1 MSNTI
6 ELKPKRTRGPRG
18 AAPEKLRV
26 LVVDDDHSILEILK
40 SALSLPQDLDVAVSD
55 NAADAI
61 SQITRS
67 ESPFDILMFDVNM
80 PDMDGIALCKTIRQ
94 KPGYRDTPI
103 IMLTA
108 MTDRNF
114 IDNAFVSGATDYVT
128 KPFDF
133 LELRSRIR
141 AAERL
146 AADCKQARR
155 APTAA
160 HQSPDDSTPAGNL
173 DDPFSIDGIGRV
185 LRFSEF
191 DNYVLQLSQGKASFS
206 FVTAIKI
213 QNIERIH
220 SDLSDDDFQRTIRE
234 VATGLVQETAQ
245 TGEFFSYRG
254 GGVFLCVSHGRNLDG
269 SRLSEPT
276 LRRRIAATQVP
287 GQPKTKLQV
296 ITGEPISMRSATK
309 SGTLISLSK
318 AVDSVLARETVSA
331 SAGTHPNEINR
342 GFGAVADDPRPKF
355 GVFDSFIRDLFR
367 SDPQVGKTPNN

>member
-1 MSNTI
+1 M
-6 ELKPKRTRGPRG
+6 
-18 AAPEKLRV
+18 PEKLRV

-55 NAADAI
+55 SAADAI
-61 SQITRS
+61 AQISGS
-67 ESPFDILMFDVNM
+67 ETPFDILMFDVSM

-94 KPGYRDTPI
+94 TPGYRDTPI

-114 IDNAFVSGATDYVT
+114 VDDAFVSGATDYVT

-146 AADCKQARR
+146 AAECRQARD
-155 APTAA
+155 TEQ
-160 HQSPDDSTPAGNL
+160 QSPDGAGAGSTL
-173 DDPFSIDGIGRV
+173 DDPLPMEGIGRV

-191 DNYVLQLSQGKASFS
+191 DNYVLQLSQGKASHS

-213 QNIERIH
+213 RTIENIH
-220 SDLSDDDFQRTIRE
+220 SDLSEDDFQRTIRE
-234 VATGLVQETAQ
+234 VALALVQETQQ

-254 GGVFLCVSHGRNLDG
+254 GGVFLCVSHGRNIDG
-269 SRLSEPT
+269 SRLSET
-276 LRRRIAATQVP
+276 ALGRRIATVQIP
-287 GQPKTKLQV
+287 GQPKTRLQV
-296 ITGEPISMRSATK
+296 ITGEPVSMRSATK

-318 AVDSVLARETVSA
+318 AVESVLSRETTA
-331 SAGTHPNEINR
+331 THPNEI
-342 GFGAVADDPRPKF
+342 GGGVSGAVNDPRPKF
-355 GVFDSFIRDLFR
+355 GVFDSFFRDLFR
-367 SDPQVGKTPNN
+367 GDPPVEKTSNN